1 MATEAKKLKIDDT
14 TSVTGYIHNVS
25 VVKTS
30 ALKKNKYFNG
40 VIQVSRDDF
49 CDVVVFSVDKLNF
62 FLQAQNCRSGVR
74 LRAISKEPS
83 ILLNVLKLCMRFF
96 SCTFLMIF
104 AVLSYFLGRSGEG
117 VDVLCGRKTD
127 VAVVTDVTFSY
138 REPPSKSKKTVA
150 EIRKMSAR
158 QHVSFCFYIV

>member
-49 CDVVVFSVDKLNF
+49 CDVVVFSVDKRNF
-62 FLQAQNCRSGVR
+62 FLQAQNCRSAVR
-74 LRAISKEPS
+74 LSAISKEPS
-83 ILLNVLKLCMRFF
+83 KYFIKRSHVCVSLAGRF
-96 SCTFLMIF
+96 
-104 AVLSYFLGRSGEG
+104 
-117 VDVLCGRKTD
+117 
-127 VAVVTDVTFSY
+127 
-138 REPPSKSKKTVA
+138 
-150 EIRKMSAR
+150 
-158 QHVSFCFYIV
+158 